1 MGGEWGDGGW
11 GNRNIVYMERR
22 SRNTIISIT
31 IIITQPAES
40 PTGKEGFDPGS
51 ALLKVDTLTQ
61 GHNGW

>member
-1 MGGEWGDGGW
+1 MVRGGGD
-11 GNRNIVYMERR
+11 RNIVFTDRR

-51 ALLKVDTLTQ
+51 AALKVDTLTLS
-61 GHNGW
+61 HHGW